1 MRSLIHELVYTITLS
16 VLAPP
21 RPVLPFP
28 ALASSPDEDEGW
40 TVASGASEE
49 VVLVVPSR
57 LPVPVC
63 EAALLLLLAL
73 PPRPRN
79 PPLLPFS
86 RGTNGRPTADTM
98 KNMPAL
104 ERSE

>member
-1 MRSLIHELVYTITLS
+1 
-16 VLAPP
+16 
-21 RPVLPFP
+21 
-28 ALASSPDEDEGW
+28 
-40 TVASGASEE
+40 VASGASEE
-49 VVLVVPSR
+49 VVLVVPNR

-86 RGTNGRPTADTM
+86 RGVKGRPTADTM

-104 ERSE
+104 QYKERRKGDS